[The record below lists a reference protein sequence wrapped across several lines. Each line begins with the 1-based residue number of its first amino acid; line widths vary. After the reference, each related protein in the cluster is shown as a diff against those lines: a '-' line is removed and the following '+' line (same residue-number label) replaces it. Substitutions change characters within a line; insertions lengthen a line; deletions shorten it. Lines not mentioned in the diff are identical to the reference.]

1 MKDSDGTLRAMK
13 LSGFVQRLGAIAL
26 LLVACGAACAQRASS
41 TSSTYPNKHI
51 RLISP
56 YAAGGGNS
64 LMARLIGEKLTESW
78 GPQVIVDSR
87 PGGNTI
93 IGTSAAARATPD
105 GYTLLLAGSSH
116 VIVPLA
122 MDAPYDPIRD
132 FAAIGTIAK
141 YEQILVVNPSL
152 PAKTLKEFIAL
163 AKSRPGQL
171 NYVTFGSGSSS
182 HLAMELLSM
191 TVGIRM
197 QHIPHKGTA
206 PALTDVIG
214 GHADAFLSTP
224 SAAIP
229 HIRSGR
235 LRALAVSGQA
245 RSPAVPDVPSFSE
258 AGLPNFEVRSWYGFV
273 APAGTPKPI
282 IEKISAELA
291 RIIST
296 PDMRDKLATQGVE
309 PYVNTPESFG
319 ALMKSDMQKWAKVIK
334 AANIKLE
341 N

>member
-1 MKDSDGTLRAMK
+1 MKVSTTLA
-13 LSGFVQRLGAIAL
+13 LVFVAGL
-26 LLVACGAACAQRASS
+26 LLALTGVAAAQQN
-41 TSSTYPNKHI
+41 YPNKHI

-64 LMARLIGEKLTESW
+64 LMARLIGEKITESW
-78 GPQVIVDSR
+78 GRQVIVDSR

-93 IGTSAAARATPD
+93 IGTSAAAKATPD
-105 GYTLLLAGSSH
+105 GYTMLLAGSSH

-122 MDAPYDPIRD
+122 IDTPYHPIRD

-152 PAKTLKEFIAL
+152 PAKTLQEFIAL

-191 TVGIRM
+191 TTGIRM
-197 QHIPHKGTA
+197 QHIPHKGTG

-229 HIRSGR
+229 QIRSGR
-235 LRALAVSGQA
+235 LRALAVSGQV

-258 AGLPNFEVRSWYGFV
+258 AGLPGFEVKSWYGLV
-273 APAGTPKPI
+273 APAGTPKSI
-282 IEKISAELA
+282 VEKVSSELA
-291 RIIST
+291 RIVST
-296 PDMRDKLATQGVE
+296 PDMREKLSTQGVE
-309 PYVNTPESFG
+309 PYVNSPEGFAS
-319 ALMKSDMQKWAKVIK
+319 LMRADMAKWAKVIK

>member
-1 MKDSDGTLRAMK
+1 MKV
-13 LSGFVQRLGAIAL
+13 SGAFVRMFIAGL
-26 LLVACGAACAQRASS
+26 LLALAAAAPAQQN
-41 TSSTYPNKHI
+41 YPNKHI

-56 YAAGGGNS
+56 YAPGGGNS
-64 LMARLIGEKLTESW
+64 LMARLVGEKLTESW
-78 GPQVIVDSR
+78 GRQVIVDNR

-93 IGTSAAARATPD
+93 IGTAAAAKATPD
-105 GYTLLLAGSSH
+105 GYTMLLAGSSH

-122 MDAPYDPIRD
+122 IDTPYHPIRD

-152 PAKTLKEFIAL
+152 PAKTLQEFIAL

-191 TVGIRM
+191 NTGIRM
-197 QHIPHKGTA
+197 QHIPHKGTG

-258 AGLPNFEVRSWYGFV
+258 AGMPGFEVRSWYGLV

-282 IEKISAELA
+282 VDKVSAELA
-291 RIIST
+291 RIVASAE
-296 PDMRDKLATQGVE
+296 MRDKLSTQGVE
-309 PYVNTPESFG
+309 PYVNSADGYT
-319 ALMKSDMQKWAKVIK
+319 ALLKSDMAKWAKVIK

>member
-1 MKDSDGTLRAMK
+1 MKVSTVLQSFAA
-13 LSGFVQRLGAIAL
+13 LAL
-26 LLVACGAACAQRASS
+26 LAVSSAAWCAEQP
-41 TSSTYPNKHI
+41 YPNKHI

-56 YAAGGGNS
+56 YAPGGGNS
-64 LMARLIGEKLTESW
+64 LMARLVGERLTESW
-78 GPQVIVDSR
+78 GRQVIVDNR

-93 IGTSAAARATPD
+93 IGTAAAAKATPD
-105 GYTLLLAGSSH
+105 GYTMLLAGSSH

-122 MDAPYDPIRD
+122 IDTPYHPIRD

-152 PAKTLKEFIAL
+152 PAKTLQEFIAL

-182 HLAMELLSM
+182 HLAMELLSL
-191 TVGIRM
+191 TTGIRM
-197 QHIPHKGTA
+197 QHIPHKGTG

-258 AGLPNFEVRSWYGFV
+258 AGLPGFEVRSWYGLV

-282 IEKISAELA
+282 VEKVSGELA
-291 RIIST
+291 RIIAT
-296 PDMRDKLATQGVE
+296 PDMRDKLSTQGVE
-309 PYVNTPESFG
+309 PYANSAEGFT
-319 ALMKSDMQKWAKVIK
+319 ALLKSDMAKWAKVIK

>member
-1 MKDSDGTLRAMK
+1 MKVSKAFMRTL
-13 LSGFVQRLGAIAL
+13 IAGVL
-26 LLVACGAACAQRASS
+26 LAFAAAAPAQQN
-41 TSSTYPNKHI
+41 YPNKHI

-56 YAAGGGNS
+56 YAPGGGNS
-64 LMARLIGEKLTESW
+64 LMARLVGEKLTESW
-78 GPQVIVDSR
+78 GRQVIVDNR

-93 IGTSAAARATPD
+93 IGTAAAAKATPD
-105 GYTLLLAGSSH
+105 GYTMLLAGSSH

-122 MDAPYDPIRD
+122 IDTPYHPIRD

-152 PAKTLKEFIAL
+152 PAKTLQEFIAL

-191 TVGIRM
+191 NTGIRM
-197 QHIPHKGTA
+197 QHIPHKGTG

-258 AGLPNFEVRSWYGFV
+258 AGMPGFEVRSWYGLV
-273 APAGTPKPI
+273 APGGTPKPI
-282 IEKISAELA
+282 VDKVSAELA
-291 RIIST
+291 RIVSST
-296 PDMRDKLATQGVE
+296 EMRDKLSTQGVE
-309 PYVNTPESFG
+309 PYVNSAEAYT
-319 ALMKSDMQKWAKVIK
+319 ALLKSDMAKWAKVIK

>member
-1 MKDSDGTLRAMK
+1 MKVSKAFMRTL
-13 LSGFVQRLGAIAL
+13 IAGVL
-26 LLVACGAACAQRASS
+26 LAFAAAAPAQQN
-41 TSSTYPNKHI
+41 YPNKHI

-56 YAAGGGNS
+56 YAPGGGNS
-64 LMARLIGEKLTESW
+64 LMARLVGEKLTESW
-78 GPQVIVDSR
+78 GRQVIVDNR

-93 IGTSAAARATPD
+93 IGTAAAAKATPD
-105 GYTLLLAGSSH
+105 GYTMLLAGSSH

-122 MDAPYDPIRD
+122 IDTPYHPIRD

-152 PAKTLKEFIAL
+152 PAKTLQEFIAL

-191 TVGIRM
+191 NTGIRM
-197 QHIPHKGTA
+197 QHIPHKGTG

-258 AGLPNFEVRSWYGFV
+258 AGMPGFEVRSWYGLV
-273 APAGTPKPI
+273 APGGTPKPI
-282 IEKISAELA
+282 VDKVSAELA
-291 RIIST
+291 RIVSST
-296 PDMRDKLATQGVE
+296 EMRDKLSTQGVE
-309 PYVNTPESFG
+309 PYVNSAEAYT
-319 ALMKSDMQKWAKVIK
+319 ALLKSDMAKWAKVIK
-334 AANIKLE
+334 AAGITPE
-341 N
+341 

>member
-1 MKDSDGTLRAMK
+1 MK
-13 LSGFVQRLGAIAL
+13 LPIVFRGGV
-26 LLVACGAACAQRASS
+26 LVALAFICGAACAQQP
-41 TSSTYPNKHI
+41 YPNKHI

-141 YEQILVVNPSL
+141 YEQILVVTPSL
-152 PAKTLKEFIAL
+152 PAKTLNEFIAL

-182 HLAMELLSM
+182 HLAMELLSLI
-191 TVGIRM
+191 TGIRM

-206 PALTDVIG
+206 PALTDVVG

-229 HIRSGR
+229 LIRSGR
-235 LRALAVSGQA
+235 LRALAVSGSA
-245 RSPAVPDVPSFSE
+245 RSPALPDVPSFSE
-258 AGLPNFEVRSWYGFV
+258 AGLPNFEVRSWYGLV

-282 IEKISAELA
+282 VDKISNELA
-291 RIIST
+291 RIVST
-296 PDMRDKLATQGVE
+296 PDMHDKLATQGVE
-309 PYVNTPESFG
+309 PYVNSPEKFA
-319 ALMKSDMQKWAKVIK
+319 ALMKSDMAKWAKVIK
-334 AANIKLE
+334 SANIKLE

>member
-1 MKDSDGTLRAMK
+1 MKVSIALTQLVVATL
-13 LSGFVQRLGAIAL
+13 LLAIA
-26 LLVACGAACAQRASS
+26 GAAAAQQS
-41 TSSTYPNKHI
+41 YPNKHI

-56 YAAGGGNS
+56 YAPGGGNS

-78 GPQVIVDSR
+78 GRQVIVDSR

-93 IGTSAAARATPD
+93 IGTSAAAKATPD
-105 GYTLLLAGSSH
+105 GYTMLLAGSSH

-122 MDAPYDPIRD
+122 IDTPYHPIRD

-152 PAKTLKEFIAL
+152 PAKTLQEFIAL

-191 TVGIRM
+191 TTGIRM
-197 QHIPHKGTA
+197 QHIPHKGTG

-229 HIRSGR
+229 HIRSRR

-258 AGLPNFEVRSWYGFV
+258 AGLPGFEVRSWYGLV
-273 APAGTPKPI
+273 APAATPKPI
-282 IEKISAELA
+282 VEKVSGELA
-291 RIIST
+291 RIVST
-296 PDMRDKLATQGVE
+296 PDVREKLSTQGVE
-309 PYVNTPESFG
+309 PYVNSSEGFT
-319 ALMKSDMQKWAKVIK
+319 ALLKSDMAKWAKVIK

>member
-1 MKDSDGTLRAMK
+1 MKRLGGTLGRMK
-13 LSGFVQRLGAIAL
+13 VSFPLKSFAALAL
-26 LLVACGAACAQRASS
+26 LSVSSIAFCAQQP
-41 TSSTYPNKHI
+41 YPNKHI

-56 YAAGGGNS
+56 YAPGGGNS
-64 LMARLIGEKLTESW
+64 LMARLVGEKLTESW
-78 GPQVIVDSR
+78 GRQVIVDNR

-93 IGTSAAARATPD
+93 IGTAAAAKATPD
-105 GYTLLLAGSSH
+105 GYTMLLAGSSH

-122 MDAPYDPIRD
+122 IETPYHPIRD

-152 PAKTLKEFIAL
+152 PAKTLQEFIAL

-182 HLAMELLSM
+182 HLAMELLSL
-191 TVGIRM
+191 TTGIRM
-197 QHIPHKGTA
+197 QHIPHKGTG

-258 AGLPNFEVRSWYGFV
+258 AGLPGFEVRSWYGLV
-273 APAGTPKPI
+273 APAGTPRPI
-282 IEKISAELA
+282 VEKVSGELA
-291 RIIST
+291 RIVAT
-296 PDMRDKLATQGVE
+296 PDMRDKLTTQGVE
-309 PYVNTPESFG
+309 PYVNNPEGFATLLG
-319 ALMKSDMQKWAKVIK
+319 SDMAKWAKVIK

>member
-1 MKDSDGTLRAMK
+1 MKVSSA
-13 LSGFVQRLGAIAL
+13 FVRIFIAGL
-26 LLVACGAACAQRASS
+26 LLALAATAPAQQN
-41 TSSTYPNKHI
+41 YPNKHI

-56 YAAGGGNS
+56 YAPGGGNS
-64 LMARLIGEKLTESW
+64 LMARLVGEKLTESW
-78 GPQVIVDSR
+78 GRPVIVDNR

-93 IGTSAAARATPD
+93 IGTAAAAKATPD
-105 GYTLLLAGSSH
+105 GYTMLLAGSSH

-122 MDAPYDPIRD
+122 IDTPYHPIRD

-152 PAKTLKEFIAL
+152 PAKTLQEFIAL

-191 TVGIRM
+191 NTGIRM
-197 QHIPHKGTA
+197 QHIPHKGTG

-258 AGLPNFEVRSWYGFV
+258 AGMPGFEVRSWYGLV

-282 IEKISAELA
+282 VDKVSAELA
-291 RIIST
+291 RIVASAE
-296 PDMRDKLATQGVE
+296 MRDKLSTQGVE
-309 PYVNTPESFG
+309 PYVNSADGYT
-319 ALMKSDMQKWAKVIK
+319 ALLKSDMAKWAKVIK